1 MYKPIAHAHHVS
13 PGQPWIRS
21 LELLRQESHR
31 LADDLKVSDHG
42 VNGLLVIGEPVEV
55 HSVDVSEYA
64 AYRVLNVRQAL
75 TPVARLHKPDL
86 CKPSPE
92 LATATLRA

>member
-21 LELLRQESHR
+21 LELFRQEPHR

-42 VNGLLVIGEPVEV
+42 VNGLLVNGEPVE
-55 HSVDVSEYA
+55 SIPWTC
-64 AYRVLNVRQAL
+64 LNMRRIA
-75 TPVARLHKPDL
+75 
-86 CKPSPE
+86 S
-92 LATATLRA
+92 